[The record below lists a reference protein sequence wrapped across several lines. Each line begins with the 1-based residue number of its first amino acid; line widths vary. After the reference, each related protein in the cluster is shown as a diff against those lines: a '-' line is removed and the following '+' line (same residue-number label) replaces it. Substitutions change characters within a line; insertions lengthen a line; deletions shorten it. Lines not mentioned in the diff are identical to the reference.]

1 MNMIETLFYEV
12 LKQSEVLKKELASYA
27 KQPAIFYQMLPHD
40 MMENWKDKCFF
51 PRMVYNIEWRYHAE
65 RKTDGIMAI
74 DIYCTNENKKAP
86 EDIAKEVVAMFE
98 GLFLTEKTESY
109 CAVWDRTDSFE
120 TEETEPVV
128 FGARVYFDVYR
139 FSKQEGVSP
148 CPVWAMNTF
157 IKEYQPNCI
166 LLGHDEVKEKLYATA
181 KNPIVFV
188 KKESSKNMKTSYAM
202 AWLEEVLNIVVFS
215 SDVEETRKWITA
227 IYRDIAIEGET
238 VMQNGSPFL
247 VMGLQESTANEPFM
261 GQITVIGQYGILRK
275 EPEKTKLNHTTFQGR
290 SEKNG

>member
-12 LKQSEVLKKELASYA
+12 LKQSEVLKKELDCYG
-27 KQPAIFYQMLPHD
+27 KEPAIFYQMLPHD
-40 MMENWKDKCFF
+40 MAENWKQSTSF

-65 RKTDGIMAI
+65 RKTDGIMAV
-74 DIYCTNENKKAP
+74 DIYCTNENEKAP

-98 GLFLTEKTESY
+98 GLFLTEKTDSY

-120 TEETEPVV
+120 AEETEPVV

-139 FSKQEGVSP
+139 FSKQEEVSP

-166 LLGHDEVKEKLYATA
+166 VLGHDEVSQKLYATA
-181 KNPIVFV
+181 KHPIVFV
-188 KKESSKNMKTSYAM
+188 KKESSKNSKTSYAM
-202 AWLEEVLNIVVFS
+202 ALMESTLHISVVS
-215 SDVEETRKWITA
+215 STVEETRKWITA

-247 VMGLQESTANEPFM
+247 VMGLQESVANEPFM

-275 EPEKTKLNHTTFQGR
+275 EPEKTKLNYATFEKR
-290 SEKNG
+290 S

>member
-1 MNMIETLFYEV
+1 MIETLFYNV
-12 LKQSEVLKKELASYA
+12 LKQNKKLQQELACY
-27 KQPAIFYQMLPHD
+27 KNEPAIFYQMLPHD
-40 MMENWKDKCFF
+40 KAENWKQSF

-65 RKTDGIMAI
+65 RKTDGIMAV

-86 EDIAKEVVAMFE
+86 EDIAKEVVAIFE
-98 GLFLTEKTESY
+98 GLFLTEKTDTY

-128 FGARVYFDVYR
+128 FGARIYFDVYR

-148 CPVWAMNTF
+148 CPVWAMNQF

-166 LLGHDEVKEKLYATA
+166 LLGHDKIKEKQYATA

-188 KKESSKNMKTSYAM
+188 KKESSKNSKTSYAR
-202 AWLEEVLNIVVFS
+202 AWMESTLHISVVS
-215 SDVEETRKWITA
+215 SDIAETQKWITA

-238 VMQNGSPFL
+238 IMQNGSPFL
-247 VMGLQESTANEPFM
+247 VMDLQENMTNAPFM
-261 GQITVIGQYGILRK
+261 GQIIVTGQYGILRK
-275 EPEKTKLNHTTFQGR
+275 EPQKTKLNHATFQGR
-290 SEKNG
+290 SAKNG

>member
-1 MNMIETLFYEV
+1 MIETLFYEV

-40 MMENWKDKCFF
+40 MMENWKDKCSF

-139 FSKQEGVSP
+139 FSKQEGISP

-166 LLGHDEVKEKLYATA
+166 LLGHDEVNQKLYATA

-215 SDVEETRKWITA
+215 SNVEETRKWITA

-247 VMGLQESTANEPFM
+247 VMGLQESTENQPFM

-275 EPEKTKLNHTTFQGR
+275 EPEKTKLNHATFQER
-290 SEKNG
+290 SVKNG

>member
-12 LKQSEVLKKELASYA
+12 LKQSEVLKKELACYG
-27 KQPAIFYQMLPHD
+27 KEPAIFYQMLPHD
-40 MMENWKDKCFF
+40 MAENWKQSTSF

-65 RKTDGIMAI
+65 RKTDGIMAV
-74 DIYCTNENKKAP
+74 DIYCTNENEKAP

-139 FSKQEGVSP
+139 FSKQEGISP
-148 CPVWAMNTF
+148 CPVWAMNSF

-166 LLGHDEVKEKLYATA
+166 LLGYDEVNQKLYATA

-215 SDVEETRKWITA
+215 SNVEETRKWITA

-247 VMGLQESTANEPFM
+247 VMGLQESVANEPFM

-275 EPEKTKLNHTTFQGR
+275 EPEKTKLNHATFEKR
-290 SEKNG
+290 S